1 MGRGQAGLRLGGL
14 KLVGTW
20 SSSNHTADLAQ
31 RTMRAMVKHYVP
43 AMPENYHVWF
53 HHVAGDDEALSNAID
68 EHIRTKGKFTDD
80 VCADLFRKHVLTKYA
95 SDHLRT
101 VQEDIKSV
109 LREALTSVATAGTA
123 TGEFSGTLEQSV
135 GQLESATD
143 LNAVRGV
150 VQTLAK
156 QSVAMA
162 ETARGIQTEL
172 QAATEQVQA
181 LQRQLE
187 ETEEAALIDPLTG
200 LYNRAGLDRR
210 LAELERGFQKSKQP
224 FSVVVADID
233 HFKKF
238 NDTYGHP
245 VGDAVLRLVG
255 KVMKDTLK
263 GRDFI
268 ARHGGEEFIAL
279 LPETR
284 RDGASVVAQNIRQSI
299 ENQRLRVVKTEQE
312 IPRITM
318 SFGVAEFSDRDTR
331 DTVVDRADQALY
343 LAKRSG
349 RNTVKTEIEL
359 PKSA

>member
-1 MGRGQAGLRLGGL
+1 MGIWTSA
-14 KLVGTW
+14 
-20 SSSNHTADLAQ
+20 NHTADLAQ

-53 HHVAGDDEALSNAID
+53 HHVAGDDQALTTAIE
-68 EHIRTKGKFTDD
+68 EHIKAKGKFTDD
-80 VCADLFRKHVLTKYA
+80 VCADLFRKHILTKYA

-109 LREALTSVATAGTA
+109 LRDALTSVAAAGKA
-123 TGEFSGTLEQSV
+123 TGEFSGTLERSV

-143 LNAVRGV
+143 LNAVRNV
-150 VQTLAK
+150 VQTLAE

-162 ETARGIQTEL
+162 ETARGIQMEL
-172 QAATEQVQA
+172 QATTQQVQA

-200 LYNRAGLDRR
+200 LFNRAGLERR
-210 LAELERGFQKSKQP
+210 LAELERGFHKSKQP
-224 FSVVVADID
+224 FSVVVADVD
-233 HFKKF
+233 HFKNF

-255 KVMKDTLK
+255 KVMKETLK

-284 RDGASVVAQNIRQSI
+284 RDGARVVAQKIRESI
-299 ENQRLRVVKTEQE
+299 ETQRLRIVKTEQE

-318 SFGVAEFSDRDTR
+318 SLGVAEFSDHDTR
-331 DTVVDRADQALY
+331 DTVIERADQALY

-349 RNTVKTEIEL
+349 RNTVKTELEL
-359 PKSA
+359 LKSA